1 MCGRFAMTD
10 SEEKVMHDFQIQQSD
25 LLLEPR
31 YNISP
36 SQDIPV
42 IVQQD
47 GLRILETRQW
57 GLIPFWA
64 KVPKP
69 MINARAET
77 ASEKPAF
84 RQAFRKRRCLI
95 PASGFYEWTKEGG
108 KKQPY
113 FICLK
118 DKSTMAFAGIWEEW
132 QSAEGET
139 LRTCAILTVEANSF
153 LQFIHHRMPV
163 ILTPTS
169 GSNWLNPSGTEV
181 STQKLF
187 LPFSSENMEAWK
199 VSRKVNVP
207 TFDNPE
213 CIKKLDDP
221 EQQV

>member
-1 MCGRFAMTD
+1 MCGRFAMTE
-10 SEEKVMHDFQIQQSD
+10 SEEKVMNDFQIQHSEV
-25 LLLEPR
+25 LLEPR

-47 GLRILETRQW
+47 GMRRLETRQW

-64 KVPKP
+64 KTPKP

-95 PASGFYEWTKEGG
+95 PASGFFEWAKEDG

-118 DKSTMAFAGIWEEW
+118 DKSPMAFAGLWEEW
-132 QSAEGET
+132 SAPDGKNVK
-139 LRTCAILTVEANSF
+139 TCAILTVEANSF

-163 ILTPTS
+163 ILSPAI
-169 GSNWLNPSGTEV
+169 GMNWLDLSGTEV
-181 STQKLF
+181 SPKNL
-187 LPFSSENMEAWK
+187 LMPFDSEHMEVWR
-199 VSRKVNVP
+199 VTRKVNTP
-207 TFDNPE
+207 AFDNPDCLE
-213 CIKKLDDP
+213 KLD
-221 EQQV
+221 ES

>member
-10 SEEKVMHDFQIQQSD
+10 SEEKIMNDFQIQHSEV
-25 LLLEPR
+25 LLEPR

-47 GLRILETRQW
+47 GLRRLETRQW

-84 RQAFRKRRCLI
+84 RQAFRKRKCLI
-95 PASGFYEWTKEGG
+95 PASGFFEWTKEDG

-113 FICLK
+113 FICLQ
-118 DKSTMAFAGIWEEW
+118 DKSPMAFAGLWEEW
-132 QSAEGET
+132 PAPDGKIIK
-139 LRTCAILTVEANSF
+139 TCAILTVEANSF

-163 ILTPTS
+163 ILS
-169 GSNWLNPSGTEV
+169 L
-181 STQKLF
+181 
-187 LPFSSENMEAWK
+187 
-199 VSRKVNVP
+199 
-207 TFDNPE
+207 
-213 CIKKLDDP
+213 IHI
-221 EQQV
+221 

>member
-10 SEEKVMHDFQIQQSD
+10 SEEKVMDDFQVQQSG

-42 IVQQD
+42 IIQQQ
-47 GLRILETRQW
+47 GLRRLETRQW

-95 PASGFYEWTKEGG
+95 PASGFYEWVKEDG

-113 FICLK
+113 FICMK
-118 DKSTMAFAGIWEEW
+118 NKQPIAFAGIWEEW

-163 ILTPTS
+163 ILTPAS
-169 GSNWLNPSGTEV
+169 GSIWLDASGIEDH
-181 STQKLF
+181 SQNL
-187 LPFSSENMEAWK
+187 LQPFSSENMAAWR

-213 CIKKLDDP
+213 CLEKLDDSEP
-221 EQQV
+221 G

>member
-10 SEEKVMHDFQIQQSD
+10 SEEKVMDDFQVQQSG

-42 IVQQD
+42 IIQQQ
-47 GLRILETRQW
+47 GLRRLETRQW
-57 GLIPFWA
+57 GLIPFWV

-95 PASGFYEWTKEGG
+95 PASGFYEWVKEDG

-113 FICLK
+113 FICMK
-118 DKSTMAFAGIWEEW
+118 NKQPIAFAGIWEEW

-163 ILTPTS
+163 ILTPAS
-169 GSNWLNPSGTEV
+169 GSIWLDASGIEDH
-181 STQKLF
+181 SQNL
-187 LPFSSENMEAWK
+187 LQPFSSENMAAWR

-213 CIKKLDDP
+213 CLEKLDDSEP
-221 EQQV
+221 GE